1 LTLEKTRSDH
11 FLFGSVFI
19 KKKKVTKLNLK
30 KNKTKTKTSLNRP
43 VLVRFGFLG
52 KKPVQTGF
60 GLVFLVWLGLAR
72 FFFRFGFGSVF
83 SIFLLTPRKNYQN
96 VVFLELK

>member
-19 KKKKVTKLNLK
+19 KKKVTKLNLK

-60 GLVFLVWLGLAR
+60 GLVWLGFFGLAWFSSV
-72 FFFRFGFGSVF
+72 FFPVWVRFGFFNFFAHS
-83 SIFLLTPRKNYQN
+83 
-96 VVFLELK
+96 

>member
-19 KKKKVTKLNLK
+19 KKKSNQTEFKK
-30 KNKTKTKTSLNRP
+30 KNKTKTETNLNRP

-60 GLVFLVWLGLAR
+60 GLVWLGLAR

-96 VVFLELK
+96 VVFLEVK